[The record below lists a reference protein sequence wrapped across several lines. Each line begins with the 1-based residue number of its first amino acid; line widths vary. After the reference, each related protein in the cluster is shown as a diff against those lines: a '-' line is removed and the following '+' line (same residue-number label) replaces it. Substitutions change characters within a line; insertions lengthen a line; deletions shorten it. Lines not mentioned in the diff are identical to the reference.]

1 MLGKFLLGAGQ
12 ITCLALSLQWTSA
25 LAEPIKLGSGFLLS
39 PALGMD
45 LRYDDNIN
53 SSPDNPIDSYLLV
66 TNPSVLVEYDR
77 GATVYSMQYAL
88 SHGNYLDGGRAS
100 YTDHALTAG
109 ADWEISQRHSLTLGA
124 AYLDI
129 HEEFNDQ
136 VANDLDSLI
145 FERDRYRESNLFATY
160 GYGAEGARGHLD
172 LTLGATDRNYLEE
185 INSLDRRVPY
195 LSALASVNVGS
206 NSALLG
212 QLDARSIR
220 YEPGINPLPDRDNR
234 EASLMLGG
242 ERETEQLTV
251 LLLGGIV
258 KKHFENTDIQDYQR
272 PRWIASVDWRPIEA
286 SELTF
291 SAERRPV
298 DSIASVANYVDA
310 ISGLLAWQ
318 HSWNEK
324 VSSNTYFRYTKAD
337 FAGTGVEQ
345 DIRRWGLTVRYQFR
359 PWMDIRTGISSL
371 DQDANEE
378 ILGYERNQVF
388 LGFDASY

>member
-1 MLGKFLLGAGQ
+1 MLAKNLFTAIR
-12 ITCLALSLQWTSA
+12 ITCIALTLQWTPA

-53 SSPDNPIDSYLLV
+53 SSPNNPVDSYLLV
-66 TNPSVLVEYDR
+66 TNPSVAVEYDR

-109 ADWEISQRHSLTLGA
+109 AEWEISHRQTLEFGA

-136 VANDLDSLI
+136 IADDLDSLI

-172 LTLGATDRNYLEE
+172 LTIGATDRNYIEE
-185 INSLDRRVPY
+185 INSLDRRTPY
-195 LSALASVNVGS
+195 GSALASVSVGS
-206 NSALLG
+206 SSALLA
-212 QLDARSIR
+212 QLDARSIN
-220 YEPGINPLPDRDNR
+220 YERGVNPLPDRDNR
-234 EASLMLGG
+234 EASLMVGG
-242 ERETEQLTV
+242 ERDTEQLTV
-251 LLLGGIV
+251 LMLGGIV
-258 KKHFENTDIQDYQR
+258 KKQFKNDDIPDYQR
-272 PRWIASVDWRPIEA
+272 PRWIASVDWRPIET
-286 SELTF
+286 SELTL

-318 HSWNEK
+318 HAWNEK
-324 VSSNTYFRYTKAD
+324 ISSNTFFRYTKAD

-345 DIRRWGLTVRYQFR
+345 NIRRWGLTLTYQFR
-359 PWMDIRTGISSL
+359 PWMNIRTGISSL